1 MTVAAHHA
9 RAARSEALHAGLA
22 EEVARPWSVDR
33 WGRLF
38 VIVMVVVWGA
48 GFALGFERSLT
59 ALVAICLVAA
69 IAGLWQPTIGLL
81 GVAVLCA
88 LDTPARVYLLA
99 GGLLRFNTFNYWLLV
114 VMAISFPFLLR
125 VRDIHSRLLQL
136 LVVVLVVELFI
147 TSNLVFGLQHVL
159 NIAAPFALLVYFAP
173 AAEGVAIWYWL
184 GMTTGTVGALGG
196 LQFYLQREILPEINP
211 NAFALFPVTALFAIC
226 LTFCAARPRRG
237 QLLLILLACVNWAWV
252 FLSGSRGGL
261 LTATLCM
268 ALLVFLMRGV
278 SGRMSIVVFAFV
290 GAAVISTQFTDLQAH
305 ALHRIDKLFNSDI
318 SLVSRTS
325 GRSEL
330 ARGGWEIFREH
341 PFGVGT
347 GGFADSWQK
356 LPASMHLRFGRGVQF
371 QSHSAWIKVLAE
383 NGIPGI
389 VLFGVYVLSF
399 ALVGLFARDW
409 RLAIF
414 GALVTAV
421 LAAAFSTTEFQAKG
435 LWFLTAGAT
444 TLLHRS
450 ALRAAI
456 RRARVE

>member
-1 MTVAAHHA
+1 
-9 RAARSEALHAGLA
+9 
-22 EEVARPWSVDR
+22 
-33 WGRLF
+33 
-38 VIVMVVVWGA
+38 VWAA
-48 GFALGFERSLT
+48 GFVVGFERSLT
-59 ALVAICLVAA
+59 LLVSIGLVAA
-69 IAGLWQPTIGLL
+69 VVGLWQPAVGLL

-88 LDTPARVYLLA
+88 LDTPARVYLLV
-99 GGLLRFNTFNYWLLV
+99 GGLLRFNTFNYWLLL
-114 VMAISFPFLLR
+114 VMAISLPFLVR
-125 VRDIHSRLLQL
+125 VRDLHSRLLQL
-136 LVVVLVVELFI
+136 LVVVLCLQLFI
-147 TSNLVFGLQHVL
+147 TPSTVFGLQHVL

-173 AAEGVAIWYWL
+173 AAEGVVIWFWVGL
-184 GMTTGTVGALGG
+184 TTGMVGALGG
-196 LQFYLQREILPEINP
+196 LQFYLQRDVLPEINP
-211 NAFALFPVTALFAIC
+211 NAFSLFPLTALFAIC

-237 QLLLILLACVNWAWV
+237 QLFLILLACVNWGWV

-261 LTATLCM
+261 LMGTLCV

-278 SGRMSIVVFAFV
+278 SGRMSLVVYAFV
-290 GAAVISTQFTDLQAH
+290 GATVISSQFTDLQAH
-305 ALHRIDKLFNSDI
+305 ALHRIDKLFNSEI

-347 GGFADSWQK
+347 GGFSDAWQK
-356 LPASMHLRFGRGVQF
+356 LPSSMHLRFGRGMQF
-371 QSHSAWIKVLAE
+371 QSHSAWVKILAE

-389 VLFGVYVLSF
+389 LLFGAYVASF

-435 LWFLTAGAT
+435 IWFLTAGAT
-444 TLLHRS
+444 TLMHRS
-450 ALRAAI
+450 ALSAAL
-456 RRARVE
+456 RRARVA